1 MTATGMGA
9 ATNHV
14 TPLPPLH
21 RNRDFMVLW
30 TSQVVSTV
38 GTRISSIA
46 YPLLVL
52 SITGSPVQA
61 GIVAF
66 AQTLPFLVLFLPAGA
81 LVDRWNRRRI
91 MLWCEVGRAIAL
103 GSVAM
108 TTMLGTV
115 TVGQLV
121 VVALVEGSL
130 FVFFDLCEGAALPRI
145 VAPEQL
151 PAAMAQNQARTQG
164 ADLVGQPLGGWLFGL
179 GRALPFAVDAVSYVV
194 SFVALLS
201 IRSPLQIPRTRE
213 PSHLRAEI
221 AEGLRTLWQQPFL
234 RTSMVVVAGQ
244 NFAWN
249 ALTLLLIVRAQAL
262 GASPALVGGMFAFFG
277 AGALLGAIVAPRT
290 QRRFGIRALL
300 VAISWLWAIQF
311 AALSVVQDVVV
322 LGLIAGIGSVAGPI
336 FNVAFGTVL
345 YGLTPDRLL
354 GRVRSVA
361 KAIAWGTIPLG
372 ALAAGFLA
380 DAFGATA
387 GILAMAIVLVAM
399 AVVATLSRAMQ
410 TIPGVDAATAA
421 GEMR

>member
-1 MTATGMGA
+1 MTAAGVAST
-9 ATNHV
+9 TQP

-38 GTRISSIA
+38 GTRISGIA

-52 SITGSPVQA
+52 AITGSPAQA

-81 LVDRWNRRRI
+81 LVDRWDRRRV
-91 MLWCEVGRAIAL
+91 MLACEAGRAIAL
-103 GSVAM
+103 GSVGL
-108 TTMLGTV
+108 TTLLGTV
-115 TVGQLV
+115 TVMQLV
-121 VVALVEGSL
+121 VVAIVEGSL

-145 VAPEQL
+145 VAAEQL

-179 GRALPFAVDAVSYVV
+179 GRAFPFAVDALSYLV

-201 IRSPLQIPRTRE
+201 IRVPLQGLRTSEPR
-213 PSHLRAEI
+213 HLRAEI
-221 AEGLRTLWQQPFL
+221 GEGLRTVWRQPFL

-249 ALTLLLIVRAQAL
+249 ALTLLLIVRAQNL
-262 GASPALVGGMFAFFG
+262 GASPAAVGGMFAFFG
-277 AGALLGAIVAPRT
+277 AGALVGAIVAPWV
-290 QRRFGIRALL
+290 QRRVGIRALL

-311 AALSVVQDVVV
+311 AVLSVVSDVLALGV
-322 LGLIAGIGSVAGPI
+322 LAGIGSVAGPI
-336 FNVAFGTVL
+336 FNVAFGTVF
-345 YGLTPDRLL
+345 YAVTPDRLL

-380 DAFGATA
+380 DAFSASA
-387 GILAMAIVLVAM
+387 GLGVMTVVLIAVA
-399 AVVATLSRAMQ
+399 ALATLSRAMR
-410 TIPGVDAATAA
+410 TIPGVDAVITAR
-421 GEMR
+421 EMH